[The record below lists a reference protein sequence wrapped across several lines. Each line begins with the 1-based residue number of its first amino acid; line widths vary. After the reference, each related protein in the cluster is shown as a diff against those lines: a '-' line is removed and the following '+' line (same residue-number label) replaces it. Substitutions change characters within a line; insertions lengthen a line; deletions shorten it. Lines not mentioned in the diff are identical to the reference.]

1 MEYCVNQQPT
11 ELFKDN
17 ADNAVVAA
25 QAAALPVVRE
35 CRRPPGNHVSQRSPL
50 VSMRSETVRTSA
62 SLWTANNSP
71 T

>member
-35 CRRPPGNHVSQRSPL
+35 CRRPPGNLSTDFVFDKIR
-50 VSMRSETVRTSA
+50 RSERRQSGPGG
-62 SLWTANNSP
+62 SLGLKR
-71 T
+71 